1 MGSHFSQSGVVDLD
15 LGTLWDKVPAGGEV
29 IITRDK
35 ITISDSPKLD
45 IGKGVLTNDLT
56 PNAGGKLMVSLSDL
70 HYGDDSETILS
81 PNFKDRNRK
90 HVEEK
95 KLGQSNSG
103 FLLKQA
109 ISPRSEFIP
118 ELTAAGIFHHSTQ
131 SKMVE
136 SATFSTPETQSD
148 DSDEYGSR
156 FSKPPYSI
164 FQLPALNV
172 DGQDCLSDRSL
183 TTCFTTRSMAEE
195 NVKDLQNFLKQHLG
209 SSPSM
214 EERNSETEPVK
225 VISASG
231 CSNDRT
237 NEDKVGLVRVE
248 RRNSKVLQNE
258 QGVLLT
264 KKLATQLE
272 QKGMRECHV
281 YFTPRTSAEIWPPLI
296 VTVGEEWDF
305 VKVMRKSIAELQRC
319 INKGDRDGT
328 HDWLF
333 DYHPN
338 KNIKEI
344 KNDLKV
350 LLGPKVISFRGSHLK
365 KCLKDVTA
373 DFINKVWI
381 LQKEDDKHYK
391 QRIRSSSL
399 LKATGKIGSPRSLN
413 YSKAR
418 PKSLARSKS
427 ITKTNNRKSVRKRYS
442 RLSHRL

>member
-1 MGSHFSQSGVVDLD
+1 MGSHFSQAGLVD

-35 ITISDSPKLD
+35 ITISDNPKLD
-45 IGKGVLTNDLT
+45 IGKGVLTNDLK
-56 PNAGGKLMVSLSDL
+56 PNTCGQLMVSLSDL
-70 HYGDDSETILS
+70 HYGEDSEAILS
-81 PNFKDRNRK
+81 PNFRAHTHNRK
-90 HVEEK
+90 HAEEK
-95 KLGQSNSG
+95 KLGDSNSG
-103 FLLKQA
+103 FLLKET

-131 SKMVE
+131 SKIDE
-136 SATFSTPETQSD
+136 SATFSIPESHSD

-156 FSKPPYSI
+156 FSKRPDSLY
-164 FQLPALNV
+164 QLPALSA

-183 TTCFTTRSMAEE
+183 TMCFTTRSMAEE
-195 NVKDLQNFLKQHLG
+195 NVKDLQNFLKEHLC

-214 EERNSETEPVK
+214 EEHNCEPEAVK
-225 VISASG
+225 IIPASG
-231 CSNDRT
+231 CSNDT
-237 NEDKVGLVRVE
+237 NNEDKVALVRVE
-248 RRNSKVLQNE
+248 RRNSKVLRNE
-258 QGVLLT
+258 EGVVLT

-338 KNIKEI
+338 KDIKEI

-350 LLGPKVISFRGSHLK
+350 LFGPKVISFRGSHLK
-365 KCLKDVTA
+365 KCLKDVTT
-373 DFINKVWI
+373 DFINKIWI

-391 QRIRSSSL
+391 QRIRSSGL
-399 LKATGKIGSPRSLN
+399 QKATGIMGSPRPLN
-413 YSKAR
+413 YSRAR
-418 PKSLARSKS
+418 SKSLARSKS
-427 ITKTNNRKSVRKRYS
+427 INKKNNRKSARKRYS
-442 RLSHRL
+442 RLSQRL